1 MALAPFIQS
10 GRAAIVDSS
19 NLLRQPFVRLHF
31 LLLNR
36 WGAPHCSDCAA
47 SLVEARAVEAGKLL
61 LQHVGDANHG
71 IAPSNYLR
79 AHIVAARTEWRMRLC
94 AAQRLG
100 YLLNGYGLIAH
111 CSLPLVVLKGFA
123 RLVQVADDSA

>member
-1 MALAPFIQS
+1 MALEPVVKP

-19 NLLRQPFVRLHF
+19 NLLCQPFVRLHF

-47 SLVEARAVEAGKLL
+47 ILVEARTVEVGKLL
-61 LQHVGDANHG
+61 LQHVSNANHG

-79 AHIVAARTEWRMRLC
+79 AHMVAARTERRMRLC

-123 RLVQVADDSA
+123 RLVQVDNSA